1 MEKEKKEKKIWKY
14 LIIILLI
21 LLIIALIIGGYFLKL
36 YLYPTVSFSLKG
48 EEKYLLSYGDK
59 YEEAGAEAKVNGKD
73 YNKKIKID
81 SSNVKVDELGEYKI
95 NYSIT
100 LPNGKQEN
108 LERIIKVVD
117 DVKPEIK
124 LKGDNPLKIS
134 YGSIFTD
141 PGYEVSDNYDKSD
154 TLKVEVTFDKEI
166 NTKESG
172 TYKITYTVTDSNHN
186 SNSIVREVVVIP
198 RIVVVNGITYVEG
211 ILIVN
216 KKYSLP
222 ANYNPGEN
230 KEAANQLY
238 LMRMEAAKYGYDLR
252 YCSGFR
258 SYNYQTNLYN
268 NYVKKYGQAMTDT
281 FSAKPGHSEHQT
293 GLAFDIGA
301 IDDNFGDTET
311 GKWLAIN
318 AHKYG
323 FIIRYPKGK
332 QDVTGYK
339 YEPWHV
345 RYLGVE
351 LATKVYKSGL
361 TLEEYLNI

>member
-1 MEKEKKEKKIWKY
+1 MEKEKKKRKIWKY
-14 LIIILLI
+14 LILI
-21 LLIIALIIGGYFLKL
+21 LIIIVLIGLIIGGYFLKL
-36 YLYPTVSFSLKG
+36 YLYPEVDFSLKG
-48 EEKYLLSYGDK
+48 DEKYLLSYG
-59 YEEAGAEAKVNGKD
+59 EEYKDPGVLATVNGKD
-73 YNKKIKID
+73 YNKNVKID
-81 SSNVKVDELGEYKI
+81 ESNLKVDELGEYKV

-108 LERIIKVVD
+108 LERVVEVVD
-117 DVKPEIK
+117 NVKPEIK
-124 LKGDNPLKIS
+124 LKGDNPLKIN
-134 YGSIFTD
+134 YGGVFTE
-141 PGYEVSDNYDKSD
+141 PGYEVSDNYDNALN
-154 TLKVEVTFDKEI
+154 LKVEVTFDKEI

-172 TYKITYTVTDSNHN
+172 AYNITYTVTDSNNN
-186 SNSIVREVVVIP
+186 SNSIVRKVIVSP
-198 RIVVVNGITYVEG
+198 RIVVENGITYVEG

-216 KKYSLP
+216 KEYSLP
-222 ANYNPGEN
+222 KDYNPGEN
-230 KEAANQLY
+230 KEAADQLY

-258 SYNYQTNLYN
+258 SYYDQQYIYN
-268 NYVKKYGQAMTDT
+268 NYVQQYGQELTDT
-281 FSAKPGHSEHQT
+281 FSARPGHSEHQT

-323 FIIRYPKGK
+323 FIIRYPEGK
-332 QDVTGYK
+332 QDITGYK
-339 YEPWHV
+339 YEPWHL